1 MKDLIKKY
9 EEEVYSE
16 GTMQM
21 IKSNESEEDYQAL
34 KSILDKALEAGLDDG
49 DFVYGSDVVGF
60 VRRQLD
66 DLIDCGNYGLGSAML
81 DAMDENDIQGW
92 LNDDVIWLN
101 DGDIDDGPLVI
112 NCLYEYYEG
121 TFKD

>member
-49 DFVYGSDVVGF
+49 DFVYGSDVVDF
-60 VRRQLD
+60 VRRKLD

-81 DAMDENDIQGW
+81 DAMDENDSQGW
-92 LNDDVIWLN
+92 LNDDVIWWN

-112 NCLYEYYEG
+112 NGLYEYYEG